1 MSKSFSQPKN
11 LSDLLVTEV
20 AKGWTTQTLT
30 LAPTSTDLEIGT
42 LLLLAEGGQ
51 FKPATTQDM
60 SANAILA
67 ENVTASE
74 QPQKVLAIVR
84 GAVIKPSGLVFPE
97 GMSEINQ
104 KYIRQSLGNLGI
116 VVEGES
122 FMQTVFAEP
131 VAPSE
136 PYSHPSGEPDA
147 MPSDAYSALG

>member
-51 FKPATTQDM
+51 FKPATASD
-60 SANAILA
+60 SVCHAVLA
-67 ENVTASE
+67 ENVTTSE

-84 GAVIKPSGLVFPE
+84 GAVIKPSGLVFPD
-97 GMSEINQ
+97 GMSETNQ
-104 KYIRQSLGNLGI
+104 KHIRQKLGDIGI

-131 VAPSE
+131 VSPSE
-136 PYSHPSGEPDA
+136 PYSHPSSEPNP
-147 MPSDAYSALG
+147 MPSDAYSELG

>member
-20 AKGWTTQTLT
+20 AKGWTTQPLT
-30 LAPTSTDLEIGT
+30 LAQTSTDLEIGT

-51 FKPATTQDM
+51 FKHATASDM
-60 SANAILA
+60 NCNAVLA
-67 ENVTASE
+67 ENVSACE

-97 GMSEINQ
+97 GMSEVNQ
-104 KYIRQSLGNLGI
+104 KYIRQSLGNMGI

-131 VAPSE
+131 VSPSE
-136 PYSHPSGEPDA
+136 PYSHPSGEPDPL
-147 MPSDAYSALG
+147 PSDALALG

>member
-1 MSKSFSQPKN
+1 MSC
-11 LSDLLVTEV
+11 
-20 AKGWTTQTLT
+20 
-30 LAPTSTDLEIGT
+30 
-42 LLLLAEGGQ
+42 
-51 FKPATTQDM
+51 
-60 SANAILA
+60 NAVLA

-84 GAVIKPSGLVFPE
+84 GAVIKPSGLVFPD
-97 GMSEINQ
+97 GMSETNQ
-104 KYIRQSLGNLGI
+104 KHIRQNLGNMGI

-147 MPSDAYSALG
+147 MPSDAYSDF